1 MTATSRG
8 HAPAWTYLFRS
19 GTGFEAGGAGEVEL
33 LDGAPRL
40 GDRRVRVHSRPAP
53 ADLSGL
59 DRYHGLVLFGP
70 RRVRSRD
77 LHSAGFVFVRRY
89 GMFPSIAQPR
99 WIIPLDPSFV
109 ALAALRALATP
120 YRLRGRMLAAGAA
133 LLVRA
138 GVPLGAREVLVASRE
153 RPPLE
158 VELARLVDGSAGP
171 IALASGGWGLRHT
184 PTLVALSTAGT
195 PLAFAKLA
203 GSERS
208 RMLIEREAHLL
219 EAIAAR
225 SALRGLAPTLIHAG
239 PLDGVYANVQTPLR
253 GAPAP
258 TRLGAAHDRFLT
270 KLEGE
275 PREAAGSAMLASVRE
290 RLPLAGADAGWLG
303 RIANTARQALA
314 GVPLPRTLV
323 HGDFAPFNLR
333 LDAGSLAGFD
343 WENGTLDGLPLIDA
357 LHHELQVGF
366 LLKDWDVGRAARSLD
381 RFVVERSRAGLSGA
395 QVRALQAVYLLDMYL
410 RRLEGGHGPSS
421 PLTSRYTALLH
432 HVSVAEAA

>member
-1 MTATSRG
+1 MSASASA
-8 HAPAWTYLFRS
+8 HAPTWTYLFRH
-19 GTGFEAGGAGEVEL
+19 GTGFESAGAGAEEL
-33 LDGAPRL
+33 LDGAPRV
-40 GDRRVRVHSRPAP
+40 GDRRVRIHSHPAP

-99 WIIPLDPSFV
+99 WVIPLDPSFV

-120 YRLRGRMLAAGAA
+120 YRLRGRLLAAGAA
-133 LLVRA
+133 LVVRA

-158 VELARLVDGSAGP
+158 VELARLVDGTAGP
-171 IALASGGWGLRHT
+171 IAFASGGWGLRHT
-184 PTLVALSTAGT
+184 PTLVALSTEGT

-225 SALRGLAPTLIHAG
+225 PALCGLAPTLIHAG

-253 GAPAP
+253 GRPAP
-258 TRLGAAHDRFLT
+258 TRLGAAHDRFLG

-275 PREAAGSAMLASVRE
+275 PRDAAGSAMLGSIRE
-290 RLPLAGADAGWLG
+290 RLPLAGHDAGWLG
-303 RIANTARQALA
+303 RIVDAAHSALA
-314 GVPLPRTLV
+314 GVRLPRTLV

-366 LLKDWDVGRAARSLD
+366 LLKDWDVGRAVRSLD
-381 RFVVERSRAGLSGA
+381 RFTAERTRAGLSGA

-410 RRLEGGHGPSS
+410 RRVEGGHGPGSA
-421 PLTSRYTALLH
+421 LTSRYAALLR
-432 HVSVAEAA
+432 HVSAGAGA

>member
-1 MTATSRG
+1 MSADKSG

-19 GTGFEAGGAGEVEL
+19 GTGFEAGGVGEAL
-33 LDGAPRL
+33 LDGAPRI
-40 GDRRVRVHSRPAP
+40 GDRRVRIHSRPAP

-70 RRVRSRD
+70 RRVRARD
-77 LHSAGFVFVRRY
+77 LRSAGFVFVRRY

-99 WIIPLDPSFV
+99 WVIPLDPSFV

-120 YRLRGRMLAAGAA
+120 YRLRGRVLAAGAT

-158 VELARLVDGSAGP
+158 VELARLVNGNAGS

-184 PTLVALSTAGT
+184 PTLVALSAEGT

-225 SALRGLAPTLIHAG
+225 PALRGLAPTLIHAG
-239 PLDGVYANVQTPLR
+239 PLDGVYANVQTPLA
-253 GAPAP
+253 GARAP
-258 TRLGAAHDRFLT
+258 TRLGAAHERFLA
-270 KLEGE
+270 KLEGVS
-275 PREAAGSAMLASVRE
+275 RDAAGSAMLGSLRE
-290 RLPLAGADAGWLG
+290 RLPLAGDEAGWLG
-303 RIANTARQALA
+303 RIVNSAHAALA

-343 WENGTLDGLPLIDA
+343 WENGTEDGLPVIDA

-366 LLKDWDVGRAARSLD
+366 LLKDWDIARAARSLD
-381 RFVVERSRAGLSGA
+381 RFMTERSRAGLLGA

-410 RRLEGGHGPSS
+410 RRLEGGHGPGSA
-421 PLTSRYTALLH
+421 LTSRYAALLR
-432 HVSVAEAA
+432 HVSASETA